1 MDKYEVMATKTTPYI
16 LLDPQSGELLLA
28 GESWPENAMDVFHPL
43 FEKLDEYFALDK
55 EQLRVEVKLDYHNT
69 SSQKMMRE
77 LIFRLQ
83 HAQDSDKN
91 VILNLYYLDGDTD
104 MMEDWEELM
113 DDMSLDYHILE
124 RTD

>member
-1 MDKYEVMATKTTPYI
+1 MDKYEVIATKTTPYI
-16 LLDPQSGELLLA
+16 LLDPHAGELLLS

-43 FEKLDEYFALDK
+43 FEKLDEYLESGK
-55 EQLRVEVKLDYHNT
+55 EDLRVEVKLDYHNT

-83 HAQDSDKN
+83 RAQESAKN
-91 VILNLYYLDGDTD
+91 IALNLYYLDGDTD

-113 DDMSLDYHILE
+113 DDITMNYRILE